1 MVVIRLSRRGAK
13 RRPFFDIVVT
23 DSRSRRDGSFI
34 ERIGFFDPVTGAREP
49 LRLALDRITHW
60 VSKGAQISPRVAF
73 LVSKAKKAAAALP
86 ATAAAGTP
94 AVAAAAA

>member
-13 RRPFFDIVVT
+13 GRPFFDIVVT

-34 ERIGFFDPVTGAREP
+34 ERIGFFNPVIGARES
-49 LRLALDRITHW
+49 LRLALDRISYW

-73 LVSKAKKAAAALP
+73 LVSKAQKTA
-86 ATAAAGTP
+86 ATAVTSSAP
-94 AVAAAAA
+94 AVSA